1 MWQVAVYLA
10 FCGVY
15 VLMRPVTVTRDF
27 PTKAYRQRRVW
38 GLLLWGGV
46 TAVSLLILAYFLR
59 TALAITGG
67 QLGAPLDD
75 AWIHFQFARNLSQ
88 GHGFSYNP
96 GEPQPGSTAPL
107 WTLLLAGVGLLTAEA
122 RHFLVAALILSAGF
136 MLLAVWLAYGFT
148 RWAGGNQWIALL
160 AALGTLLAGRFVWAG
175 LAGMETTAFA
185 ALSLAAIW
193 LYSRDGLRPLPTLLF
208 ALSSQMRP
216 EGHLLFALAL
226 ADTAYQWLRVNGQW
240 SIVNTRGLARQIGVA
255 LAVYLLVALP
265 YTLFSLRVTGH
276 PLPNTF
282 YAKAGSKYL
291 FSWRT
296 LTETLTFHWRDNPVA
311 FLLLLAGLWPLWQR
325 SRLAAAWLLL
335 LPLFVG
341 LIIDQVWHYG
351 RYTLPLI
358 PLQMVTAALGLQ
370 WLWAQ
375 SQHLGLRSRW
385 ATAVP
390 LLLIISLF
398 LWAGGRTLPHWA
410 TTLGQNSQE
419 IIAVD
424 VAIAHWLAANT
435 PPDALIAVDDIGAI
449 GFLSGRRLLDLN
461 GLISPEMWPVIKGEP
476 EGRPRNEA
484 TARLLSTLQPD
495 YLAVFPEWHW
505 EVATNPLTV
514 RERAQFAAET
524 KTIIGEQRA
533 FIYEMVYWP
542 YLATAVPATSL
553 SVQFGE
559 GIRLL
564 GYDLDVHDQIGLVLY
579 WRSEQPVAESY
590 DVFVHVLNEQGEIVA
605 QADSAPVAGLAPTT
619 RWQPGDIIRDVVT
632 IPLPPALPAG
642 EYALRAGLYRRET
655 GERLTAVGPAALGDM
670 VDLGSVVVP

>member
-75 AWIHFQFARNLSQ
+75 AWIHFQFARNISQ

-148 RWAGGNQWIALL
+148 RWAGGSQWIALL

-208 ALSSQMRP
+208 ALSSQIRP

-240 SIVNTRGLARQIGVA
+240 SIVNTRGLARQVGVA

-311 FLLLLAGLWPLWQR
+311 FLLLLAGLWPLWR
-325 SRLAAAWLLL
+325 HSRLAAAWLLL

-341 LIIDQVWHYG
+341 FIIDQVWHYG

-370 WLWAQ
+370 WLWTQ
-375 SQHLGLRSRW
+375 SQRLGPHSRW
-385 ATAVP
+385 ARAVS
-390 LLLIISLF
+390 LVLIISLF
-398 LWAGGRTLPHWA
+398 LWAGGRTLPQWA

-533 FIYEMVYWP
+533 FIYEVVYWP

-605 QADSAPVAGLAPTT
+605 QADSVPVAGLAPTT
-619 RWQPGDIIRDVVT
+619 RWQPGDIIRDGYT
-632 IPLPPALPAG
+632 IPLPSALPAG
-642 EYALRAGLYRRET
+642 EYTLRAGLYRRET

-670 VDLGSVVVP
+670 VDLGSVVIP